1 MRNAQFGL
9 MSVIAIGNYPL
20 TREAL
25 QRAENMVRP
34 ERFELPTYCS
44 GGNRS
49 IHLSYGRA
57 ASVYMGGLS
66 GSNVS
71 PRRAIVLGTRR
82 ENRAAVAKPSV
93 RARSNS
99 KLSPAASSSAAT
111 AAAATVSAAISASA
125 SAIASTASGMLGFGA
140 CLVHVECASAYL
152 RTVQRSNGLVSV
164 LITGH
169 FHKAEPARPSGI
181 AVRHDADPVHLP
193 ERFEHLPQ
201 FIFRCVK
208 AQVPHKN
215 ILHASASALSCQSA
229 SSMRRTGRSGT
240 PS

>member
-1 MRNAQFGL
+1 
-9 MSVIAIGNYPL
+9 MSVMAIGNYPL

-66 GSNVS
+66 SSNVS

-82 ENRAAVAKPSV
+82 DATEPQSRNPASAL
-93 RARSNS
+93 RSNS

-125 SAIASTASGMLGFGA
+125 SAIASAAPGVLGFGPR
-140 CLVHVECASAYL
+140 LVHVECASAYL
-152 RTVQRSNGLVSV
+152 RTVQCSDGLVSV

-181 AVRHDADPVHLP
+181 AVRHDAHPVHLP